1 MRLVIALVTA
11 LVPSVAAAQP
21 RGAQRAPPDSE
32 IRIISF
38 ACTSTRDSQ
47 LGARLIGL
55 NPELETYFG
64 APQGSGLLVAKVVP
78 GSAAA
83 RAGLRVGDVLT
94 TLDGKR
100 LADAGDVLSSL
111 SAIDTSRSVAI
122 DVIRDR
128 QPITMRA
135 TLGPQR
141 RAS

>member
-1 MRLVIALVTA
+1 MRLEIALVIAL
-11 LVPSVAAAQP
+11 LPSVAAAQP
-21 RGAQRAPPDSE
+21 RGSQQPPPDSE
-32 IRIISF
+32 IRINSF
-38 ACTSTRDSQ
+38 ACTSTRNGQ
-47 LGARLIGL
+47 LGATLIGL

-64 APQGSGLLVAKVVP
+64 APQGSGLLVAKVAP

-94 TLDGKR
+94 TLDGKK

-111 SAIDTSRSVAI
+111 AAIDTSRSVAI
-122 DVIRDR
+122 DVIREH

-135 TLGPQR
+135 TLGPQP